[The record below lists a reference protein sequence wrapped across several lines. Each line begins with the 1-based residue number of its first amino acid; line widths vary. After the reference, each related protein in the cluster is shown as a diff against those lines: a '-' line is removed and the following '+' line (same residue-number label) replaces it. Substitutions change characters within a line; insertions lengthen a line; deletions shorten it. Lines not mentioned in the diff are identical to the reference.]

1 MEESYCLSDEA
12 SQIVFARV
20 YNLGWAGFPGILS
33 TLQNNESF
41 SLFVKLATLLSLGE
55 KLENEQGLTL
65 FIPDD
70 QVLKK
75 YNDILSK
82 TIGSNIELI
91 STIIKNHIFKG
102 VIIPDFLTAL
112 DGTALKAV
120 NGAGYDVNIKIIH
133 DIPMVVLHWKSGE
146 SEREAIIRHE
156 GIKCKNGIIYVIDHL
171 LI

>member
-91 STIIKNHIFKG
+91 STIIKNHIFCQSHIAA
-102 VIIPDFLTAL
+102 VHRFHASQVFLQCSFCA
-112 DGTALKAV
+112 
-120 NGAGYDVNIKIIH
+120 Y
-133 DIPMVVLHWKSGE
+133 
-146 SEREAIIRHE
+146 
-156 GIKCKNGIIYVIDHL
+156 L
-171 LI
+171 LLTCL